1 MKKVLIITYYWP
13 PAGGP
18 GVQRMLKFARYL
30 PEFGWEPV
38 ILTVKN
44 GEYPARDETL
54 LSEIPGNIRV
64 YRTRCFEPFS
74 LYKNFSGDRKDQTI
88 PVGVLAQK
96 DLSFR
101 KKIAKCIRLNLI
113 IPDAKKWWKLTAV
126 KAGGKII
133 RDEKPDLIFSSSP
146 PPSVHLIARKLAK
159 KDHLPWIADL
169 RDPWSKIHYYYK
181 NRTGIISRLDAA
193 LERRTLSDARR
204 VVTVS
209 KNFGDLI
216 ECDKNKLEL
225 IPNGFD
231 PADFENAETANR
243 DNARFVI
250 SYVGGLNE
258 NRYYPEFFRGLRDFA
273 TDNKLKKTD
282 IKLCLAG
289 KIQGKYI
296 NDIRDILSSKV
307 LLEVKGYVPH
317 RDAIRIMKDSDLLL
331 LFMEK
336 AGNYSG
342 HIPGKLF
349 EYLATGNYI
358 LGAGSKEGSAQEI
371 LRQGRAGRILG
382 KEDDYKNAI
391 AGMYKKWENGKL
403 HGAGAAF
410 TEKFSRKT
418 LTGRLAEVFKDEQ

>member
-1 MKKVLIITYYWP
+1 MRGTRQY
-13 PAGGP
+13 P
-18 GVQRMLKFARYL
+18 GLQD
-30 PEFGWEPV
+30 PEFRALFPV
-38 ILTVKN
+38 Q
-44 GEYPARDETL
+44 EFFRD
-54 LSEIPGNIRV
+54 
-64 YRTRCFEPFS
+64 
-74 LYKNFSGDRKDQTI
+74 KKDQTI

-126 KAGGKII
+126 KAGCKII

-159 KDHLPWIADL
+159 KNHIPWVADL

-181 NRTGIISRLDAA
+181 NRSGITSWLDAA

-225 IPNGFD
+225 IPNGYD
-231 PADFENAETANR
+231 PADLENVGTEHKN
-243 DNARFVI
+243 NAQFVI
-250 SYVGGLNE
+250 AYVGGLNE
-258 NRYYPEFFRGLRDFA
+258 NRYYPEFFRGLRQFA
-273 TDNKLKKTD
+273 EEKKLKRTD

-289 KIQGKYI
+289 KIQEKYI

-307 LLEVKGYVPH
+307 LLDIKGYVPH
-317 RDAIRIMKDSDLLL
+317 RDAIKVMRTSDLLL

-336 AGNYSG
+336 ARNYSG

-358 LGAGSKEGSAQEI
+358 LGTGSKRGSAAEI
-371 LRQGRAGRILG
+371 LQKGCAGRILG
-382 KEDDYKNAI
+382 KEDDHKSAI
-391 AGMYKKWENGKL
+391 ADIYKKWKDGTL
-403 HGAGAAF
+403 RGADAAF
-410 TEKFSRKT
+410 AEKFSRKK
-418 LTGRLAEVFKDEQ
+418 LTGRLAEVFRDEQ